1 MGEIKV
7 GTCGYSYYNPPDGWK
22 DEYES
27 KLQAYSEAFEV
38 VEINRTF
45 YKLPM
50 VKTAERWRREAF
62 EDFEFTIKAWQAIT
76 HYPSS
81 PTYRRSRLDDD
92 QKQQCGG
99 FQPTDMVWGAWDRTR
114 EIAEILDAPA
124 IVFQCP
130 ASLVVH
136 DA

>member
-45 YKLPM
+45 YKLPK
-50 VKTAERWRREAF
+50 VKTTERWRREAF
-62 EDFEFTIKAWQAIT
+62 EDFEFSMKAWQALT
-76 HYPSS
+76 HPTDS
-81 PTYRRSRLDDD
+81 PTWRNKKENLTEK
-92 QKQQCGG
+92 QKKSFG
-99 FQPTDMVWGAWDRTR
+99 
-114 EIAEILDAPA
+114 
-124 IVFQCP
+124 
-130 ASLVVH
+130 
-136 DA
+136 